1 MHLIKLHDTSECDS
15 YRWDLCTPVAFVL
28 AKSQYSTS
36 SLWFFKVCCSGSL
49 IQHLMIERSAS
60 VLDLLRC
67 EFKANSASSKSRR
80 ERKGCHGFSG
90 AGVSRVGGGSAVPE
104 CWWFRSSRMYWS
116 GRRLFGWN
124 VILISC
130 SFGWSFGSPG
140 FDSEGGISGGSP
152 GVFRSVLF
160 HNILIYYRTINFL
173 GLPHW
178 GRQGLWPSQIFYCC

>member
-49 IQHLMIERSAS
+49 IQRLMIERSAS

-67 EFKANSASSKSRR
+67 EFKANSASLKSRH
-80 ERKGCHGFSG
+80 EWKGCHGFSG

-116 GRRLFGWN
+116 GQCNLDIVQLWLVVWIPRIRFGGGHLWWLTWS
-124 VILISC
+124 VQISII
-130 SFGWSFGSPG
+130 P
-140 FDSEGGISGGSP
+140 
-152 GVFRSVLF
+152 
-160 HNILIYYRTINFL
+160 
-173 GLPHW
+173 
-178 GRQGLWPSQIFYCC
+178 